1 MYWEVL
7 ALNKSWRIRE
17 TMFFEIGPSYTNMI
31 PMMIPFF
38 PSIPYVILKK
48 YVKPLQSFFLYF
60 HCWFKVTSFY
70 TKFWFWEQEEVCGER
85 LGLYSGC
92 ESNGVL
98 FSAKSPRKILGF
110 FTLDDETSALFLNIL
125 YLDNTKKNVLLHI
138 SMAKVVMWMCHNLN
152 IICTLSGYFFPH
164 INVPFFMCIRSH
176 EKRPSGG
183 HVCIFASINLAPTGW
198 TFMKF
203 DIGGFY

>member
-1 MYWEVL
+1 MWF
-7 ALNKSWRIRE
+7 WRSTSTTSE
-17 TMFFEIGPSYTNMI
+17 FF
-31 PMMIPFF
+31 
-38 PSIPYVILKK
+38 V
-48 YVKPLQSFFLYF
+48 YF

-70 TKFWFWEQEEVCGER
+70 TKFWFWEQEEVCGEI

-98 FSAKSPRKILGF
+98 FSARSPRKILLGF

-152 IICTLSGYFFPH
+152 ITCTLSGSFFSLH
-164 INVPFFMCIRSH
+164 NCLFHFLCAFAVMKNIHQFGHACIS
-176 EKRPSGG
+176 
-183 HVCIFASINLAPTGW
+183 ASINSAPTGR

>member
-1 MYWEVL
+1 MTYQRNYVLWNRPLLHQYDSNDDSIFSQHSVCDFEEVCQ
-7 ALNKSWRIRE
+7 
-17 TMFFEIGPSYTNMI
+17 
-31 PMMIPFF
+31 
-38 PSIPYVILKK
+38 
-48 YVKPLQSFFLYF
+48 PLQSFFLYF

-70 TKFWFWEQEEVCGER
+70 IKFWFWEQEEVCGER

-152 IICTLSGYFFPH
+152 IICTLSGYFFSH
-164 INVPFFMCIRSH
+164 IIVCSIFLCAFAAMRSVH
-176 EKRPSGG
+176 QFGY
-183 HVCIFASINLAPTGW
+183 VCIFASINLAPTGR